1 MKIDALFL
9 VIILSLTYVSTIEV
23 FSVDSITPKIQ
34 AQLTQIKMQLL
45 TSDEPLNINIFIEK
59 LTEMLKSLEASQ
71 AKHVSI
77 NQKMS
82 EQCRDEE
89 KFRKVEIEDAKFAYI
104 ASDNAEKRC
113 EASYNEAKKF
123 LPSLESSLSDYK
135 NQVIIKT
142 SERKV
147 QHQQYLDLKKDWER
161 AISFLRGFS
170 KKIDESA
177 VGKNK
182 ASFIQLNEDLIR
194 HVSKIGKLESLIPI
208 FLELEGDENKENS
221 NKMKIN
227 KIDAIPKQTNEKK
240 VSPLS
245 FTHNYIKKKSQPE
258 IVNPNNT
265 TAKNDTSVK
274 NSTMEKNAYQVV
286 KVIENKTN
294 EINVTSVKNS
304 TLQKNDTPVKIY
316 TKNKTDKNPTSEKNS
331 TLSINSTQTIPPN
344 AIVAINS
351 TKKLDSL
358 STETKNASLSNTT
371 YNQINITNPSNEI
384 NPVEPDFKLDNLKKI
399 VEKLIVKLVADSY
412 QSDLEESILQA
423 NFEKLIAE
431 FNIIIHQI
439 EDSLTKLNK
448 QIQDMNLCMKM
459 EFAIMSEASSKKFR
473 NEKLLSLADRTCVD
487 FVKEFV
493 SATNSRYRQ
502 IETMRDI
509 LAIIHKRFGEM
520 PVELKKKLMSM
531 NSQFKHYISTTEF
544 KKYEEISRVK
554 IEDNLNGKALS
565 NNTLTK

>member
-182 ASFIQLNEDLIR
+182 ASLIQLNEDLIR

-208 FLELEGDENKENS
+208 FLE
-221 NKMKIN
+221 
-227 KIDAIPKQTNEKK
+227 
-240 VSPLS
+240 
-245 FTHNYIKKKSQPE
+245 KSQPE

-304 TLQKNDTPVKIY
+304 TLQKNDTQVKIY

-371 YNQINITNPSNEI
+371 YNQINITNPSHEI

-473 NEKLLSLADRTCVD
+473 NEKLLSLANRTCVD

-493 SATNSRYRQ
+493 SATKSRYRQ

-509 LAIIHKRFGEM
+509 LAIINKRFGEM

-531 NSQFKHYISTTEF
+531 NSQFKHYVSTTEF